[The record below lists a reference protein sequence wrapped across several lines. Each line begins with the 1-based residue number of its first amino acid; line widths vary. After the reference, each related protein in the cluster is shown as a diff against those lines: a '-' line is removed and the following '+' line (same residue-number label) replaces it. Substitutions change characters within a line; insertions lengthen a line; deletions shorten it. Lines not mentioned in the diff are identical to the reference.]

1 MKKKVFLVGMMGA
14 GKTSIGLELSKII
27 EMPFLDVDH
36 LIDSGDYILKNGIEE
51 FRNIEE
57 KEILKIDN
65 LNQDLIISVGGGAI
79 LSSLNK
85 EIMKKN
91 YCIYLEASMYV
102 LIDRVSNQDV
112 FRPLIQ
118 SKRNGRIN
126 IDVFSDLFND
136 RDQIYHDISD
146 LVINTD
152 NQSIVG
158 VSNIIKE
165 KLIKNEIIN

>member
-1 MKKKVFLVGMMGA
+1 MMGA

-91 YCIYLEASMYV
+91 YCIYLEASMHV

-146 LVINTD
+146 LVINTN

>member
-91 YCIYLEASMYV
+91 YCIYLEASMHV

>member
-1 MKKKVFLVGMMGA
+1 MMGA

-91 YCIYLEASMYV
+91 YCIYLEASMHV